1 MKNRQIDC
9 GHERPGDWRP
19 PRRSPGLP
27 DAGEVMLEEQPD
39 EEHAFGPAALLVSE
53 WRETKERK
61 GNGSVGSR
69 VDGPWQRY
77 AD

>member
-1 MKNRQIDC
+1 
-9 GHERPGDWRP
+9 
-19 PRRSPGLP
+19 
-27 DAGEVMLEEQPD
+27 MLEEQPD